1 MTYNDC
7 LANSSYLNPA
17 LEKYE
22 CDGQMSIFDFINET
36 SNQNY
41 INKKNASMGSTNA
54 LKEHVAV

>member
-7 LANSSYLNPA
+7 HANGYLNPA

-22 CDGQMSIFDFINET
+22 CDGQMSIFDFIDET

-41 INKKNASMGSTNA
+41 INKKNASMGNINA
-54 LKEHVAV
+54 LKEHIAV